1 MSFLFLFKQKTAY
14 EMRISD
20 WSSDVCSSD
29 LSNSAW
35 LSFHHCG
42 AQCLIDT
49 GLPARAG
56 RPKPGQQ
63 ILVEPDC
70 DPFLVASLGTANT
83 PGAPCFAL
91 REGLFDRGV
100 ADIEIFRVIR
110 ISRESDRK
118 LFVRHRCSSLRL

>member
-1 MSFLFLFKQKTAY
+1 M
-14 EMRISD
+14 ISPT
-20 WSSDVCSSD
+20 
-29 LSNSAW
+29 SNSAW
-35 LSFHHCG
+35 RSFHHCG

-110 ISRESDRK
+110 SEEHTSELQSLMRISYAVFCLKKKKKSK
-118 LFVRHRCSSLRL
+118 

>member
-1 MSFLFLFKQKTAY
+1 M
-14 EMRISD
+14 ISPT
-20 WSSDVCSSD
+20 
-29 LSNSAW
+29 SNSAW
-35 LSFHHCG
+35 RSFHHCG

-63 ILVEPDC
+63 ILVEQDC

-100 ADIEIFRVIR
+100 ADIAIFRVIR

-118 LFVRHRCSSLRL
+118 LFFCLLCTSLTF

>member
-1 MSFLFLFKQKTAY
+1 M
-14 EMRISD
+14 ISPT
-20 WSSDVCSSD
+20 
-29 LSNSAW
+29 SNSAW
-35 LSFHHCG
+35 RSFHHCG

-100 ADIEIFRVIR
+100 ADIEIFRSEERRVGKECVR
-110 ISRESDRK
+110 TGRSRGSPA
-118 LFVRHRCSSLRL
+118 H

>member
-1 MSFLFLFKQKTAY
+1 M
-14 EMRISD
+14 ISPT
-20 WSSDVCSSD
+20 
-29 LSNSAW
+29 SNSAW
-35 LSFHHCG
+35 RSFHHCG

-100 ADIEIFRVIR
+100 AARSEERSGGKEWVSTCR
-110 ISRESDRK
+110 SRWSPC
-118 LFVRHRCSSLRL
+118 H